1 MNEGQITHYLD
12 RLGVTR
18 PAEPDV
24 RSLRALQLAHLRTV
38 PFESLSIHLGE
49 EISLEPDALF
59 DKVVVRRRGG
69 FCYELNGL
77 FAELL
82 TALGYRVTLLA
93 ARVFNGAT
101 PGPLFD
107 HLALRVDL
115 DDEPWLVDVGFGD
128 FSDGPLRLDGR
139 AEQRD
144 GGGVFQIGLAPG
156 APGGH
161 GDLVGH
167 GGSGGHGGH
176 SGHGGPGYFGDLDIA
191 HNGDPAYRLTA
202 RPYEL
207 ADFAPTCWWQATSPR
222 SHFTRAPVCSMRTAR
237 GRTTLRDRKLILTV
251 DGERTERV
259 LDETELLPAY
269 LDHFGITLDR
279 IPSAGA

>member
-1 MNEGQITHYLD
+1 MD
-12 RLGVTR
+12 RLDATR
-18 PAEPDV
+18 PAKPDV
-24 RSLRALQLAHLRTV
+24 QGLRALQLAHLRAV
-38 PFESLSIHLGE
+38 PFENLSIHLGE
-49 EISLEPDALF
+49 VISLEPDALF
-59 DKVVVRRRGG
+59 DKVVGRRRGG

-115 DDEPWLVDVGFGD
+115 DDGPWLVDVGFGD

-156 APGGH
+156 VPDGHGAPGTP
-161 GDLVGH
+161 DGH
-167 GGSGGHGGH
+167 GGLG
-176 SGHGGPGYFGDLDIA
+176 GHGGPGYFGDLDIA
-191 HNGDPAYRLTA
+191 HDGDPAYRLTA

-207 ADFAPTCWWQATSPR
+207 ADFVPTCWWQATSPK
-222 SHFTRAPVCSMRTAR
+222 SHFTRSPVCSMRTAR
-237 GRTTLRDRKLILTV
+237 GRTTLRGRKLIQTV

-279 IPSAGA
+279 VPSAGGDTVRAGRR

>member
-1 MNEGQITHYLD
+1 MDESQITHYLD

-38 PFESLSIHLGE
+38 PFENLSIHLGE
-49 EISLEPDALF
+49 AISLEPDALF
-59 DKVVVRRRGG
+59 DKVVGRRRGG

-77 FAELL
+77 LAELL
-82 TALGYRVTLLA
+82 TGLGYRVTLLA
-93 ARVFNGAT
+93 ARGFNGSV

-107 HLALRVDL
+107 HLVLRVDL
-115 DDEPWLVDVGFGD
+115 DEPWLVDVGFGD
-128 FSDGPLRLDGR
+128 FADEPLRLDER
-139 AEQRD
+139 AEQKD
-144 GGGVFQIGLAPG
+144 GGGVFRITPAPG
-156 APGGH
+156 DH
-161 GDLVGH
+161 GDH
-167 GGSGGHGGH
+167 
-176 SGHGGPGYFGDLDIA
+176 GDLDIT

-207 ADFAPTCWWQATSPR
+207 ADFVPMCWWQATSPR
-222 SHFTRAPVCSMRTAR
+222 SHFTKAPVCSMRTAR
-237 GRTTLRDRKLILTV
+237 GRTTLRDRRLIQTV

-279 IPSAGA
+279 VPPAGA

>member
-1 MNEGQITHYLD
+1 MDESRITRYLD
-12 RLGVTR
+12 RLGVAR

-24 RSLRALQLAHLRTV
+24 QSLRALQLAHLRAV

-49 EISLEPDALF
+49 PISLGSDALF
-59 DKVVVRRRGG
+59 DKVVDRRRGG

-93 ARVFNGAT
+93 ARVFNGGV

-115 DDEPWLVDVGFGD
+115 DEPWLVDVGFGD
-128 FSDGPLRLDGR
+128 FADEPLRLDER

-156 APGGH
+156 GH
-161 GDLVGH
+161 GDL
-167 GGSGGHGGH
+167 
-176 SGHGGPGYFGDLDIA
+176 DIT

-207 ADFAPTCWWQATSPR
+207 ADFVPTCWWQATSPQ
-222 SHFTRAPVCSMRTAR
+222 SHFTRSPVCSMRTAR
-237 GRTTLRDRKLILTV
+237 GRITLRDRKLIHTV

-259 LDETELLPAY
+259 LEETELLPAY

>member
-1 MNEGQITHYLD
+1 MDASQITHYLD
-12 RLGVTR
+12 RLGATR
-18 PAEPDV
+18 PAKPDV
-24 RSLRALQLAHLRTV
+24 QSLRALQLAHLKAV

-59 DKVVVRRRGG
+59 DKVVGRRRGG

-93 ARVFNGAT
+93 ARVFNGAV

-144 GGGVFQIGLAPG
+144 GGGVFQIGP

-161 GDLVGH
+161 GDL
-167 GGSGGHGGH
+167 
-176 SGHGGPGYFGDLDIA
+176 DIT

-207 ADFAPTCWWQATSPR
+207 KDFVPTCWWQATSPR
-222 SHFTRAPVCSMRTAR
+222 SHFTRSPVCSIRTGR
-237 GRTTLRDRKLILTV
+237 GRTTLRDRKLIRTV

>member
-1 MNEGQITHYLD
+1 MDESRITRYLD
-12 RLGVTR
+12 RLSVTR
-18 PAEPDV
+18 PATPDV
-24 RSLRALQLAHLRTV
+24 QGLRALQLAHLRAV

-49 EISLEPDALF
+49 PIVLEPDALF
-59 DKVVVRRRGG
+59 DKIVDRRRGG

-93 ARVFNGAT
+93 ARVFGGGGV

-115 DDEPWLVDVGFGD
+115 GEPWLVDVGFGD
-128 FSDGPLRLDGR
+128 FSDGPLRLDAR
-139 AEQRD
+139 AEQKD
-144 GGGVFQIGLAPG
+144 GGGVFQVGL

-161 GDLVGH
+161 GDLDVT
-167 GGSGGHGGH
+167 
-176 SGHGGPGYFGDLDIA
+176 

-207 ADFAPTCWWQATSPR
+207 ADFVPTCWWQATSPS
-222 SHFTRAPVCSMRTAR
+222 SHFTRAPVCSIRTAR
-237 GRTTLRDRKLILTV
+237 GRTTLRDRELIRTV

-259 LDETELLPAY
+259 LDEAEILPAY
-269 LDHFGITLDR
+269 LGHFGVTLDR
-279 IPSAGA
+279 IPSAGS